1 MTPVSGGQPQSSGS
15 PLADTVQ
22 STVEQFV
29 QQLRA
34 VSGAG
39 GSVAADPIVLSL
51 YQTLN
56 ALHPQLLKQID
67 AIQQQKGELHVVYT
81 QILPSREENG
91 FIERSLSFLI
101 VYTDSFLPSAQT
113 ICFGSW
119 TCRVRSP
126 ALRNIT

>member
-1 MTPVSGGQPQSSGS
+1 MQFCSVQVVTVAPVSGGPPQSSGS
-15 PLADTVQ
+15 PLADTVR

-67 AIQQQKGELHVVYT
+67 DIQQRKGGLCVVYT
-81 QILPSREENG
+81 QILPSREEK
-91 FIERSLSFLI
+91 LSAVFLDST
-101 VYTDSFLPSAQT
+101 YSFLPSACTKDLFSFMDIQ
-113 ICFGSW
+113 S
-119 TCRVRSP
+119 S
-126 ALRNIT
+126 